1 MEELGAVHFVDVAV
15 ASEVVLVE
23 VTNFYDSYFGL
34 LGLYFELK
42 LFGESLGMEHFK
54 SEN

>member
-23 VTNFYDSYFGL
+23 VTYFDDSYFGL
-34 LGLYFELK
+34 LGLHLELE
-42 LFGESLGMEHFK
+42 LFGKSLGMEHFK
-54 SEN
+54 LEN